1 MNGNYKLTWI
11 LKDTHGI
18 LLPEAESSQVQLCFY
33 PQYDLLLDLSPPPA
47 LLPSSEQIAR
57 IKKKNNL
64 HDGYCQLVLSQFAE
78 IHLTL

>member
-57 IKKKNNL
+57 IKKKKTTYMMVTVSWFFHNL
-64 HDGYCQLVLSQFAE
+64 LKY
-78 IHLTL
+78 I

>member
-1 MNGNYKLTWI
+1 MNGNYKLTWL

-57 IKKKNNL
+57 IKKKK
-64 HDGYCQLVLSQFAE
+64 QL
-78 IHLTL
+78 T